1 MRRKAN
7 IVRVDVDKE
16 LAKPYDEKLDA
27 IYARILEVGAGD
39 RLVSARECKERFG
52 TWFVEAVKDGRLTGL
67 KGKKLNSPTYYRLSD
82 IYAKIDS
89 DVMRN
94 TIGLR
99 IPLPGMNQ

>member
-7 IVRVDVDKE
+7 IVRIDVDKE
-16 LAKPYDEKLDA
+16 LAKPYDEKVDG

-39 RLVSARECKERFG
+39 RLISAHECKERFG
-52 TWFVEAVKDGRLTGL
+52 TWFVEAVKDKRLKAL
-67 KGKKLNSPTYYRLSD
+67 KGKKSNSPTYYRLSD

-89 DVMRN
+89 DIMRN

-99 IPLPGMNQ
+99 IPLPGVNL

>member
-7 IVRVDVDKE
+7 IVRIDVNKE
-16 LAKPYDEKLDA
+16 LAKPYDEKVKG

-39 RLVSARECKERFG
+39 RLISARECKDRFG
-52 TWFVEAVKDGRLTGL
+52 TWFVEAVKDNRLEAL
-67 KGKKLNSPTYYRLSD
+67 KGKKSNSPTYYRLSD

-89 DVMRN
+89 DIMRN

-99 IPLPGMNQ
+99 MPLPGINL